1 MALFRRQPE
10 EAERI
15 LLQSSPP
22 LVHRAIKLN
31 LSLYKWSRALDLAIK
46 YRSHVDT
53 VLGYRQRHLD
63 EFNKQEKNAKFLQ
76 YAAEVRTFL
85 FLLYFYFLWQW
96 LFFLSTMWAHFI
108 FLNLFFYLARWD
120 LSWSKWKRFLLL
132 MITLY
137 TWCCYYI
144 DDDDCSLCVL
154 FIFSFISF
162 ILLFFIIFSMYF
174 YFFWIFIYFFVF
186 FYFLRS
192 L

>member
-1 MALFRRQPE
+1 MSFTVSLYLNVKTHRTAPEKNYAIYFILHNLYVLCTYDPTQHDTTTQVEYIQYIKSIPSEEGRLAEMALFRRQPE

-76 YAAEVRTFL
+76 YAAEVKTFL
-85 FLLYFYFLWQW
+85 FLLYFYFLWQ
-96 LFFLSTMWAHFI
+96 
-108 FLNLFFYLARWD
+108 
-120 LSWSKWKRFLLL
+120 
-132 MITLY
+132 
-137 TWCCYYI
+137 
-144 DDDDCSLCVL
+144 
-154 FIFSFISF
+154 
-162 ILLFFIIFSMYF
+162 
-174 YFFWIFIYFFVF
+174 
-186 FYFLRS
+186 
-192 L
+192 

>member
-1 MALFRRQPE
+1 MEYIQYIKSIPSEEGRLAEMALFRRQPE

-76 YAAEVRTFL
+76 YAAEVR
-85 FLLYFYFLWQW
+85 
-96 LFFLSTMWAHFI
+96 
-108 FLNLFFYLARWD
+108 
-120 LSWSKWKRFLLL
+120 
-132 MITLY
+132 
-137 TWCCYYI
+137 
-144 DDDDCSLCVL
+144 
-154 FIFSFISF
+154 
-162 ILLFFIIFSMYF
+162 IL
-174 YFFWIFIYFFVF
+174 
-186 FYFLRS
+186 
-192 L
+192 